1 MLKTTKRWWKK
12 EKKISISGEMSW
24 SVRAAVAKPT
34 DGGSYAR
41 QTFMSHGLGLG
52 AKTRA
57 PAWSH
62 SHEGGPPGSRGRR
75 DKGPLWG
82 LLCYKGTSLI
92 VGAQPS

>member
-1 MLKTTKRWWKK
+1 
-12 EKKISISGEMSW
+12 MSW

-34 DGGSYAR
+34 DWGSYAR

-62 SHEGGPPGSRGRR
+62 SHEGPPPGSQQAPSRRVLRGQ
-75 DKGPLWG
+75 KGQGASLGPPL
-82 LLCYKGTSLI
+82 L
-92 VGAQPS
+92 